1 MNTEARHQP
10 LSAWRTGIAL
20 AALLLVT
27 VIVLGK
33 DITVGGFRHG
43 DSAAHAMD
51 GVLIHDWVGAGPD
64 AWADPLGFATKQYA
78 HYPTLGIGRHY
89 PPGFAV
95 VEAAFFGVFGI
106 SPLSAR
112 LCVVFFGVLA
122 SLGTYVFSRRYMGR
136 PAATL
141 AAVVLIT
148 LPGTTLWGR
157 QVMLELPTLSILIW
171 AGIAMR
177 AYLERPSLLR
187 LLGTFALCVL
197 AMLFKQPA
205 VFLTAAIAATLLVGL
220 VRRRTPGSHAI
231 LAMLIAGG
239 CIAAVVASLDGH
251 GAKLLRG
258 DATFEHL
265 WSLTA
270 LTSYL
275 CELPRHLGLPV
286 VIAAVVGALVTR
298 RSLGPIS
305 LFLVA
310 WVAVCYAMLTAA
322 DFKNPRFIYLAVFPF
337 AVFAGGA
344 VEWACHRISRREA
357 YLPSAVAATLGL
369 ACCAQAMAAPVA
381 HRPEYGAV
389 VSTHRDKI
397 LGRAVLF
404 SGLRDGDFV
413 FAVRQ
418 YLPWRQAVVVRG
430 SKLLYTC
437 NGRPNLE
444 FVSNVV
450 SMADVE
456 SLMRRYAFEY
466 VFVER
471 ENKLRLPEDAMLR
484 RFLEAD
490 GLYRRVDTCR
500 FEMERRPTF
509 RDTTLELFHVTET
522 LPRLVKQ
529 FDILIPRANRVVRVN
544 LGDWS

>member
-1 MNTEARHQP
+1 MTV
-10 LSAWRTGIAL
+10 
-20 AALLLVT
+20 LVLIT
-27 VIVLGK
+27 LIVLGK

-51 GVLIHDWVGAGPD
+51 GVLIHDWIGAGPD
-64 AWADPLGFATKQYA
+64 AWGNPIDFATKQYA

-89 PPGFAV
+89 PPGFAA
-95 VEAAFFGVFGI
+95 VEAVFFGIFGI
-106 SPLSAR
+106 SPFSAR

-122 SLGTYVFSRRYMGR
+122 SLGTYLFCRDYMGR

-141 AAVVLIT
+141 SAIVLIT

-157 QVMLELPTLSILIW
+157 QVMLELPTLSMLIW
-171 AGIAMR
+171 AGVAMR
-177 AYLERPSLLR
+177 AYLGHPTLLR
-187 LLGTFALCVL
+187 LLGTFALCML
-197 AMLFKQPA
+197 AMMFKQPA
-205 VFLTAAIAATLLVGL
+205 VFLAAAVAITLVAGLVGG
-220 VRRRTPGSHAI
+220 RTRWSHAI
-231 LAMLIAGG
+231 LGTLIAVA
-239 CIAAVVASLDGH
+239 CIVAAVASLDGH
-251 GAKLLRG
+251 GSKLLRG

-265 WSLTA
+265 WSLSA
-270 LTSYL
+270 LTFYMR
-275 CELPRHLGLPV
+275 ELPGHLGLPV
-286 VIAAVVGALVTR
+286 VIAAVVGVFATR
-298 RSLGPIS
+298 RSLGPVS
-305 LFLVA
+305 LFLLA
-310 WVAVCYAMLTAA
+310 WVAVCYVMLTAA

-344 VEWACHRISRREA
+344 VEWAYPGLSRSA
-357 YLPSAVAATLGL
+357 GYLPGLVAATLCI
-369 ACCAQAMAAPVA
+369 ACSAKAMAAPIA
-381 HRPEYGAV
+381 FRPEYGAV

-437 NGRPNLE
+437 NGRTNLD

-450 SMADVE
+450 SMEDVE

-466 VFVER
+466 VFVEH
-471 ENKLRLPEDAMLR
+471 ENKLRLSEDAMLR

-490 GLYRRVDTCR
+490 GLYRRLDTFR
-500 FEMERRPTF
+500 FEMDRRPTF
-509 RDTTLELFHVTET
+509 RDTTLELFQVTEQ
-522 LPRLVKQ
+522 LPRLVNH